1 MSNLRQAAQQALEA
15 LWYYHATEF
24 SKDTHAGKAIA
35 VLQAA
40 LAEDA
45 LQRLTDVQQEME
57 DSLSEPVAWMCS
69 DDSLVQKGYSRFS
82 LTCAGDWDIP
92 VYVKP
97 QENAACDRCEELA
110 SDKATWYRMAE
121 MFANRLE
128 ELKKKGVE

>member
-1 MSNLRQAAQQALEA
+1 MSNLRQAAQQALVAMKSANHVNYSWACVEA
-15 LWYYHATEF
+15 V
-24 SKDTHAGKAIA
+24 A
-35 VLQAA
+35 VLEAA

>member
-57 DSLSEPVAWMCS
+57 AQQEPICPDCKAALLYECVACS
-69 DDSLVQKGYSRFS
+69 RNNYPPQRKPLTDEEINALELPPSGTATVRDLV
-82 LTCAGDWDIP
+82 
-92 VYVKP
+92 
-97 QENAACDRCEELA
+97 
-110 SDKATWYRMAE
+110 
-121 MFANRLE
+121 RLIE
-128 ELKKKGVE
+128 AKQNERNT